1 MQPAA
6 LPERLRLRLPRA
18 PAASTSTSVQCT
30 LRTVQLDS
38 WGGGLGLGLG
48 LGAAAAPRVVLCA
61 EESPQWGSAA
71 AAAAAPRRAVARV
84 SLIASRH
91 GAAPAHLQLAEVRLM
106 PLALTLDDL
115 LVARI
120 SALLEASATCA
131 RSTHAALRA
140 ADDGA
145 PSAATSGPGSAE
157 GAAPSPQG
165 LPRAA
170 RAPPRPLLYVERL
183 SVSEVRVS
191 LSAHTLTLTLTL
203 SLTLTLT
210 LTRCASA

>member
-38 WGGGLGLGLG
+38 WG
-48 LGAAAAPRVVLCA
+48 GAAAAPRVVLCA

-157 GAAPSPQG
+157 GAAPSP
-165 LPRAA
+165 LAPPPAA
-170 RAPPRPLLYVERL
+170 RAPRALLYVERL

-203 SLTLTLT
+203 TLSLTLTLT